1 MVEMNKKKKSLQAEK
16 NIQKK
21 EPIDL
26 LIVYY
31 ITIVFIIKKVKNS
44 AIDTYQNYG
53 FIISLKRS
61 KYLVIANLL
70 RLKACTYLSQGNEND
85 AKQFFQL
92 AHAEFAQLGCGLGS
106 ACC

>member
-1 MVEMNKKKKSLQAEK
+1 MVELNKKKKSLQAEK